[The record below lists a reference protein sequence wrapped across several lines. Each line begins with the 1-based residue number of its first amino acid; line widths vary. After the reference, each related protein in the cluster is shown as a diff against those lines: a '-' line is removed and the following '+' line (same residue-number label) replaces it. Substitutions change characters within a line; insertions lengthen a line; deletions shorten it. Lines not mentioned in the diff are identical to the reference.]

1 MPRIFDN
8 IDNDLRDAL
17 TETLQHA
24 HRADFCVGY
33 FNLRGWRSID
43 KHIEDWP
50 GGEGNRC
57 RLLVGMQNL
66 PHEELRRARSLAPAE
81 DQLDNQAALRLKNRL
96 AEEFREQLTFGAPTN
111 RDEAGLRRLSKQLKA
126 GKVVVKLFLAHP
138 LHAKLYLL
146 HRDDSIN
153 PIVGYLGSSNL
164 TQAGLSK
171 QGELNVDVLD
181 HDACKKLDGWFE
193 KRWNDRWCID
203 ISKELAA
210 IIDESWARE
219 KLIDPYHIYV
229 KIAYHLSQEARA
241 GLTDF
246 RIPSDFGNTLLDFQT
261 AAVKIAAHHLNKRG
275 GVLIGDVVGL
285 GKTLMATALARIFED
300 DQGLETLIICPKN
313 LVPMWENY
321 RDQYRLR
328 ARVLSISRAIRELP
342 DMRRYRLLVIDES
355 HNLRNREGRTYRAI
369 HEYIRENDCKCI
381 LLSATPYNKTYQ
393 DLSSQLRLFVP
404 EEEDLG
410 IRPDRLLADIG
421 ETEFIRRH
429 QAPLRSLAA
438 FEQSE
443 HADDWRELMR
453 LYLVRRTRSFIQQNY
468 AQTDPVD
475 GRKYLTFEDGTPSYF
490 PVRVPR
496 TASFE
501 IDEQYARLFADE
513 VVADI
518 NALELPR
525 YGLGNYVA
533 AAPGVPPTQTETQ
546 VLDDLSRAGK
556 RLMGFCRT
564 NLLKRMESSGHAF
577 LLSLERHILRNF
589 VFLQAIETGQPLPIG
604 TTDAGM
610 LDTQSYDEDADAAVS
625 DIFDQEEDDTQAEPD
640 AFPFLRTEADY
651 RQRAAQVYDNFAS
664 RYRRR
669 FRWLSPHLFVEDLY
683 QHLLSDASSLRAI
696 LVRFGQW
703 DPVQDAKLAALRQI
717 LVEAHPGEKVLV
729 FTQFADTV
737 QYLEEQLKSAGI
749 EQLVAVTGSSNDPT
763 QLAWRFSPVA
773 NGKRAQVSPEQEL
786 RVLVSTDVLSEGQN
800 LQDCAI
806 VVNYDLPWAII
817 RLIQRA
823 GRVDRI
829 GQQARDILCYS
840 FLPAEGIE
848 RLIRLRARV
857 RTRLNEN
864 AEVVGTDES
873 FFEDEDTHA
882 VYDLYNE
889 QAGILDGDDDA
900 EVDLASY
907 AYQIWNNATDGNP
920 ALKKAIEE
928 MPPVVHSSKANQTAP
943 PQPDGALVYLRTAQ
957 DNDALVWLDRE
968 GRSVTESQFDILRA
982 AQCQPD
988 TPALPRHVTHHALVR
1003 QAAQSAASHDK
1014 QVGGQL
1020 GRPSGARFRT
1030 YERLKTHAEK
1040 VKGTIFDS
1048 DPLRRAIDDIYRHPL
1063 RQTAIDTLNRQLR
1076 SGIADEDL
1084 AGLVIE
1090 MREDDRLC
1098 IVHGEQERREPRIIC
1113 SLGLIGPEED

>member
-1 MPRIFDN
+1 M
-8 IDNDLRDAL
+8 
-17 TETLQHA
+17 
-24 HRADFCVGY
+24 
-33 FNLRGWRSID
+33 
-43 KHIEDWP
+43 
-50 GGEGNRC
+50 
-57 RLLVGMQNL
+57 
-66 PHEELRRARSLAPAE
+66 
-81 DQLDNQAALRLKNRL
+81 AA
-96 AEEFREQLTFGAPTN
+96 EFREQLTFGAPSN
-111 RDEAGLRRLSKQLKA
+111 QDEAGLRRLSKQLKA
-126 GKVVVKLFLAHP
+126 GQVVVKLFLAHP

-146 HRDDSIN
+146 HRTDPVN

-164 TQAGLSK
+164 TQAGLSH

-181 HDACKKLDGWFE
+181 HDACRKLADWFD

-203 ISKELAA
+203 ISNELAA

-219 KLIDPYHIYV
+219 ELIDPYHIYV

-241 GLTDF
+241 GLTEF

-300 DQGLETLIICPKN
+300 DHGLETLIICPRN

-321 RDQYRLR
+321 RDEYRLR

-404 EEEDLG
+404 EHDDLG
-410 IRPDRLLADIG
+410 IRPERLLAEIG
-421 ETEFIRRH
+421 ETGFIQKH

-443 HADDWRELMR
+443 HADDWREMMR
-453 LYLVRRTRSFIQQNY
+453 LYLVRRTRSFIQRNY
-468 AQTDPVD
+468 ARTDPED
-475 GRKYLTFEDGTPSYF
+475 GRKFLTFEDGTPSYF
-490 PVRVPR
+490 PMRVPR

-501 IDEQYARLFADE
+501 IDEQYARLFADD

-533 AAPGVPPTQTETQ
+533 ASPADPPTQTETQ
-546 VLDDLSRAGK
+546 ILDDLSRAGK

-589 VFLQAIETGQPLPIG
+589 VFLHAIETGQPLPIG
-604 TTDAGM
+604 ATDAGM
-610 LDTQSYDEDADAAVS
+610 LDTQSYDKDADAAIS
-625 DIFDQEEDDTQAEPD
+625 NIFDQQEEDAPADPVASVL
-640 AFPFLRTEADY
+640 LRTEDEF
-651 RQRAAQVYDNFAS
+651 RQRAAQVYDSFTS

-669 FRWLSPHLFVEDLY
+669 FRWLSPHLFTEALH
-683 QHLLSDASSLRAI
+683 QHLRSDADTLRAV
-696 LVRFGQW
+696 LERFGHW
-703 DPVQDAKLAALRQI
+703 DPAQDAKLAALRQI
-717 LVEAHPGEKVLV
+717 LVDAHPGEKVLV

-737 QYLEEQLKSAGI
+737 QYLEDQLNAAGLEQLA
-749 EQLVAVTGSSNDPT
+749 AVTGSSADPS

-773 NGKRAQVSPEQEL
+773 NGKRAQISPADEL
-786 RVLVSTDVLSEGQN
+786 RVLISTDVLSEGQN

-848 RLIRLRARV
+848 KLIRLRARV
-857 RTRLNEN
+857 RARLNEN
-864 AEVVGTDES
+864 AEVVGTDEA
-873 FFEDEDTHA
+873 FFEDEDVRA
-882 VYDLYNE
+882 VHDLYNE
-889 QAGILDGDDDA
+889 QAGILDGDDDT

-907 AYQIWNNATDGNP
+907 AYQIWNNATDGKP

-928 MPPVVHSSKANQTAP
+928 MPAVVHSSKANQTAP
-943 PQPDGALVYLRTAQ
+943 PRPDGALVYLRTAH

-982 AQCQPD
+982 AHCRPD
-988 TPALPRHVTHHALVR
+988 TPALPRHETHHALVR
-1003 QAAQSAASHDK
+1003 RAAQSAAGHDK

-1030 YERLKTHAEK
+1030 YERLKNYAEK
-1040 VKGTIFDS
+1040 VRGTIFDT

-1063 RQTAIDTLNRQLR
+1063 RESAINTLNRQLR

-1084 AGLVIE
+1084 ARLVVDL
-1090 MREDDRLC
+1090 REDDRLC
-1098 IVHGEQERREPRIIC
+1098 IVHGDDQPREPRIIC